1 MGQEG
6 GSHFFK
12 PRRTTLTRTENH
24 RTRLVSVLGG
34 SGRGPSGVHL
44 GVTQNHLFPTTDMEV
59 LERLAI
65 EAQNFT
71 AAQVNVTAL
80 LGETQA
86 LLEPLRKG

>member
-1 MGQEG
+1 MPRGWREEK
-6 GSHFFK
+6 GS
-12 PRRTTLTRTENH
+12 
-24 RTRLVSVLGG
+24 
-34 SGRGPSGVHL
+34 
-44 GVTQNHLFPTTDMEV
+44 DMEV

>member
-1 MGQEG
+1 M
-6 GSHFFK
+6 
-12 PRRTTLTRTENH
+12 
-24 RTRLVSVLGG
+24 
-34 SGRGPSGVHL
+34 